1 MLYWGIILFICIITF
16 AISLKALNKSFYDS
30 VFYLVSTLLTGIAA
44 FTIAFV
50 MLITVCE
57 YRNFL
62 ASFETQ
68 RTIITQLSQQTYQF
82 NDNALIY
89 VADMIDANQ
98 ELAKRQGSKKA
109 WGGWSMYPDSVMDIV
124 PIGIED

>member
-1 MLYWGIILFICIITF
+1 MLYWNIIIFICIIVF
-16 AISLKALNKSFYDS
+16 VISLTMSYKNRWESISWGCGMFAS
-30 VFYLVSTLLTGIAA
+30 GI
-44 FTIAFV
+44 IAFIIV
-50 MLITVCE
+50 LAMLVTVCE
-57 YRNFL
+57 YRSFL

-68 RTIITQLSQQTYQF
+68 RTIITQLSQTYQF

-98 ELAKRQGSKKA
+98 ELAKMQGSKKA
-109 WGGWSMYPDSVMDIV
+109 WGGWCMYPDSVMDIV